1 MHMSDRVITLAIF
14 ENPMDVQYNLLK
26 GMLEEA
32 NIKFS
37 VVNENFRSV
46 EPFTISPSNISIEI
60 RVLESD
66 LEQAQEILESIE

>member
-1 MHMSDRVITLAIF
+1 MSDRVITLAIF

-60 RVLESD
+60 RVLECD

>member
-1 MHMSDRVITLAIF
+1 MSDRVITLAIF

>member
-1 MHMSDRVITLAIF
+1 MSDKVITLASF
-14 ENPMDVQYNLLK
+14 ENPIDVQYNLLK

-32 NIKFS
+32 NIKYS

-46 EPFTISPSNISIEI
+46 EPLTILPTNISIEI

-66 LEQAQEILESIE
+66 LEKAQEILESIQ